1 LILFVHL
8 KLQEN
13 LTENVSFANDKIGQ
27 MFISIQ

>member
-1 LILFVHL
+1 L